1 MQPSLARLTD
11 PEFDRYS
18 RQIMLGDWGED
29 GQQRLS
35 GAKVLIVGC
44 GGLGTA
50 AGLYLAGAGVGQLIL
65 ADDDVVERS
74 NLPRQVA
81 YRETDLGRGKTTA
94 LAAQLKALNSH
105 IKCRAVKRRLEG
117 TALSLEVSLAD
128 LVLDCSDNMATRQA
142 ANAACVEHKKPLIAG
157 AAIGWQGQLMTFDF
171 RQPHQPCYH
180 CLFAAVTEPKARNCQ
195 SAGVAG
201 PVVGTVGNLQ
211 ALEAI
216 KCLLGNELGASFYQF
231 DAHTLSLKKM
241 PIPRDPDC
249 AVCRCRTTTHKEAS
263 SADLAE

>member
-1 MQPSLARLTD
+1 M
-11 PEFDRYS
+11 
-18 RQIMLGDWGED
+18 
-29 GQQRLS
+29 
-35 GAKVLIVGC
+35 
-44 GGLGTA
+44 
-50 AGLYLAGAGVGQLIL
+50 
-65 ADDDVVERS
+65 VERS

-81 YRETDLGRGKTTA
+81 YRETDLGKEKATA

-105 IKCRAVKRRLEG
+105 IQCRAVKRRLEG

-128 LVLDCSDNMATRQA
+128 MVLDCSDNMATRQA
-142 ANAACVEHKKPLIAG
+142 VNAACVEHKKPLIAG

-180 CLFAAVTEPKARNCQ
+180 CLFPAEIEPHARNCQ

-216 KCLLGNELGASFYQF
+216 KCLLGKVLDTIFYQF

-249 AVCRCRTTTHKEAS
+249 AVCRCRTTTHKETS
-263 SADLAE
+263 CADLAE